1 MPEEPRE
8 FEAAG
13 QTKAVRNLIRGSD
26 RTFGQHDGFHDSARE
41 QRHIGAEAAN
51 DRERI
56 RKHTRALG

>member
-13 QTKAVRNLIRGSD
+13 QTKALRDLVRGSD
-26 RTFGQHDGFHDSARE
+26 WTFGQHDGFHDSARE

-51 DRERI
+51 GRE
-56 RKHTRALG
+56 

>member
-13 QTKAVRNLIRGSD
+13 QTKALSDLVRGSD
-26 RTFGQHDGFHDSARE
+26 WTFGQHNGFHDSTRE

-51 DRERI
+51 DRE
-56 RKHTRALG
+56 